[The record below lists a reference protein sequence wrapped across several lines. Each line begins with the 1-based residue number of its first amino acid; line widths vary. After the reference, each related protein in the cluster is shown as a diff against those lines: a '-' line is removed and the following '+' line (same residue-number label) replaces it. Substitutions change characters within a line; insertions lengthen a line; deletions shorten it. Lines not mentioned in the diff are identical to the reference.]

1 MSSDP
6 ATRQSLFGTAFRVG
20 RLWGFIAFLVFV
32 VVLFREIA
40 TPFVFAFALAYVL
53 NPIID
58 RMAPRVGR
66 VWAVILLYLVL
77 LGAVSAFIIVFLPM
91 LVQDFTRLRDALPQV
106 LEYVD
111 DSVLPWATEW
121 LETSFAGLEQEGVEA
136 VVSDA
141 GSAAR
146 SSQLMVTPQ
155 ADGSMLVSLEGAKL
169 HIEEVN
175 AGHWI
180 VESHPEL
187 TSEEGLAD
195 SLSKYVTSKGDEYG
209 GMIYETLRLLVSG
222 VTAFL
227 TKFVITLM
235 LAAYIMFEPQRILRF
250 VRSLIP
256 QHYRGTF
263 AEIMHEID
271 VGLSGV
277 IRGQLLIC
285 LINGVMTYVGLVI
298 LGIKY
303 SFLLGLLAGGFSLIP
318 IFGVIISSVPI
329 LFVALISTDD
339 GTISL
344 VNPLL
349 VLAWLTGIHLLEGNV
364 LNPKIIGDSANM
376 HPIIVI
382 FALLAGEQV
391 YGLMGALFAVP
402 VGSIV
407 QTLYLYAL
415 NRTTALRHDGGLG
428 PSRTLVA
435 APQELSGLLET
446 DEFGEIRLR
455 TEELVEVPEVP
466 EAGESQAAPA
476 APETD
481 TGASP
486 DDV

>member
-1 MSSDP
+1 MSDSV
-6 ATRQSLFGTAFRVG
+6 TRQGLMGTAFRLG

-53 NPIID
+53 NPLID

-66 VWAVILLYLVL
+66 VWAVIVLYLVL
-77 LGAVSAFIIVFLPM
+77 LGAVAGFVVVFLPK
-91 LVQDFTRLRDALPQV
+91 LVQDFTRLREALPQV
-106 LEYVD
+106 LEYID
-111 DSVLPWATEW
+111 ERVLPWATEW
-121 LETSFAGLEQEGVEA
+121 LETSFGGLSGDGAAEA
-136 VVSDA
+136 VVA
-141 GSAAR
+141 EAALGA
-146 SSQLMVTPQ
+146 SPSQLLVTPQ
-155 ADGSMLVSLEGAKL
+155 ADGSMLVSLEGARL
-169 HIEEVN
+169 HVEEVGS
-175 AGHWI
+175 GHWI
-180 VESHPEL
+180 IESQ
-187 TSEEGLAD
+187 TGAATQEGLAD

-209 GMIYETLRLLVSG
+209 GMIYETLRVLVSG

-256 QHYRGTF
+256 QHYRPTF
-263 AEIMHEID
+263 SEIMHEID

-285 LINGVMTYVGLVI
+285 LINGVMTYIGLVI

-318 IFGVIISSVPI
+318 IFGVIISSIPI
-329 LFVALISTDD
+329 LFVALISGDE
-339 GTISL
+339 GSLSL
-344 VNPLL
+344 VQPLL

-376 HPIIVI
+376 HPIVVI
-382 FALLAGEQV
+382 FALLAGEQL

-435 APQELSGLLET
+435 APQELSGLIDS
-446 DEFGEIRLR
+446 DELDEIRAR
-455 TEELVEVPEVP
+455 VESVLSSPDPLDE
-466 EAGESQAAPA
+466 
-476 APETD
+476 
-481 TGASP
+481 GASP
-486 DDV
+486 DDVP